1 LSVGF
6 SRFSRAAKVAESQ
19 GSIRFGGKGEVGAGE
34 GGTGREE
41 RYEITSFVKIV
52 ESFGWREEVEAASL
66 EERAG
71 RGGKAV
77 KVIGESVLE
86 SFVRCGKLNF
96 S

>member
-6 SRFSRAAKVAESQ
+6 SRVSRAAKVAESQ

-34 GGTGREE
+34 GGSGREE
-41 RYEITSFVKIV
+41 RYEVTSFVRIV
-52 ESFGWREEVEAASL
+52 ESFEGRDEVEEVSL

-77 KVIGESVLE
+77 KVIGERVLE
-86 SFVRCGKLNF
+86 SFVRCGRLSF